1 MDDNEE
7 LVWIDGDYPHDST
20 ANAIFNELHFEK
32 YHEYLKYGIE
42 LKEKSTLIRNV
53 NGIDIIFLIA
63 KKKIMIS
70 YQLPDNSVINDE
82 AQIDWKPLT
91 FDNRIEEQLLLIIAE
106 AETNALLFKKDN
118 EFKLYNF
125 PAVGFYQP
133 VNNQNMLKYK
143 IYSLRANL
151 RNRFKLR

>member
-1 MDDNEE
+1 MDDKEE
-7 LVWIDGDYPHDST
+7 FVWVEEDSPHDST

-133 VNNQNMLKYK
+133 VNNQIMLKYK

>member
-1 MDDNEE
+1 MDDKEE
-7 LVWIDGDYPHDST
+7 IVWIEEDSPHDPI

-32 YHEYLKYGIE
+32 YDEYLKYGIE

>member
-1 MDDNEE
+1 
-7 LVWIDGDYPHDST
+7 
-20 ANAIFNELHFEK
+20 
-32 YHEYLKYGIE
+32 
-42 LKEKSTLIRNV
+42 
-53 NGIDIIFLIA
+53 
-63 KKKIMIS
+63 MIS